1 VDKPAW
7 RPAGDLIVL
16 SPAKRQFDANSLAKA
31 KRSSVTVRL
40 EEGTLMNLHED
51 ISGADL
57 FAKLNVLDRT
67 GYSAEACYRYAA
79 EINDI
84 RRLKREKNAIVL
96 AHNYQRPEIFE
107 VADFI
112 GDSFELARKSQEVE
126 DADLIVF
133 CGVHF
138 MAETAKVFNPDRT
151 VLLPDMRAGC
161 SLADSITA
169 DDLAERRA
177 ELLKL
182 YPDLKVVSYVNCTA
196 DVKALSDACCTSANA
211 AKVVNA
217 IDSEH
222 ILFVPDQNL
231 ANFVQTQTA
240 KQIISWDGNCYVHHQ
255 ITAEEVEKARAAV
268 PGIVVIAHPEC
279 RKDVIAI
286 ADAVL
291 STSAM
296 MRYARE
302 SPADKFLVVTE
313 CGLSDRLLLEIP
325 DKHFYKACKLCRYMK
340 MITLEGVRDS
350 LMHRRYEIVLP
361 DEVREG
367 AKQALERM
375 LELGA

>member
-1 VDKPAW
+1 MNTQEV
-7 RPAGDLIVL
+7 
-16 SPAKRQFDANSLAKA
+16 
-31 KRSSVTVRL
+31 VT
-40 EEGTLMNLHED
+40 GTT
-51 ISGADL
+51 L
-57 FAKLNVLDRT
+57 FAKLNVLDRDSYT
-67 GYSAEACYRYAA
+67 PAACDRYATVIRS
-79 EINDI
+79 INE
-84 RRLKREKNAIVL
+84 LKRDNKAVVL

-112 GDSFELARKSQEVE
+112 GDSFELARKSQELR
-126 DADLIVF
+126 DAEIIVF

-151 VLLPDMRAGC
+151 VLLPDLRAGC
-161 SLADSITA
+161 SLADSINA
-169 DDLAERRA
+169 DDLADRRD
-177 ELLKL
+177 ELLQL

-231 ANFVQTQTA
+231 ANYVQTQTH

-255 ITAEEVEKARAAV
+255 ITAEEVEKARRAV

-279 RKDVIAI
+279 RKDVLAL

-302 SPADKFLVVTE
+302 SPANKFLVVTE
-313 CGLSDRLLLEIP
+313 CGLSDRLLMEIP
-325 DKHFYKACKLCRYMK
+325 DKHFYKACKLCRFMK
-340 MITLEGVRDS
+340 MITLDGVLDS
-350 LMHRRYEIVLP
+350 LRHHRYEIVLP
-361 DEVREG
+361 ADVREG
-367 AKQALERM
+367 ARHALERM